1 MRSGRALVSRAA
13 LGAMTDTVAHHS
25 AGCTGGVDR
34 AVEVVGVDV
43 DGVVAAAVDGVTGMK
58 RSALDEAFS
67 DVRSFDDAMGE
78 YQSTRDARV
87 LPMYEFTCQ
96 LATLE
101 PPPPE
106 TQQLLAAMRGNQEAM
121 DGFVRTTAG
130 VTSPAEFFSAENVSR
145 IFAVAAW
152 FWPAPTA
159 PLLLALTASF
169 IAACVWLAFDPA
181 ALREFISENGPVI
194 AVSVVALSFPAAVL
208 GLKRTALAGWMLV
221 ALGALP
227 LLITVIGRSGPVTS
241 LAAAS
246 VVPLIAGIAY
256 LVSARMAPG
265 STTAGSQRAAA
276 A

>member
-1 MRSGRALVSRAA
+1 MERAGAA
-13 LGAMTDTVAHHS
+13 VMAVFTVL
-25 AGCTGGVDR
+25 GGVFIAGYALQDP
-34 AVEVVGVDV
+34 G
-43 DGVVAAAVDGVTGMK
+43 GNTGLLITAAW
-58 RSALDEAFS
+58 L
-67 DVRSFDDAMGE
+67 
-78 YQSTRDARV
+78 
-87 LPMYEFTCQ
+87 LPMLI
-96 LATLE
+96 LAVSW
-101 PPPPE
+101 PE
-106 TQQLLAAMRGNQEAM
+106 
-121 DGFVRTTAG
+121 
-130 VTSPAEFFSAENVSR
+130 
-145 IFAVAAW
+145 

-181 ALREFISENGPVI
+181 ALRAFISDNGPVI

-227 LLITVIGRSGPVTS
+227 LLITFIGRSGPVAS

-265 STTAGSQRAAA
+265 STTAGNQRLPRLERPDLYA
-276 A
+276 

>member
-1 MRSGRALVSRAA
+1 MNVPIILA
-13 LGAMTDTVAHHS
+13 LGALV
-25 AGCTGGVDR
+25 
-34 AVEVVGVDV
+34 
-43 DGVVAAAVDGVTGMK
+43 VVAAVMVMTREKDPRQRATALQRTGAAVMAVFTVLAGVFIAGYALQDPGGNTGLLIT
-58 RSALDEAFS
+58 AAWL
-67 DVRSFDDAMGE
+67 
-78 YQSTRDARV
+78 
-87 LPMYEFTCQ
+87 LPM
-96 LATLE
+96 LIL
-101 PPPPE
+101 
-106 TQQLLAAMRGNQEAM
+106 
-121 DGFVRTTAG
+121 
-130 VTSPAEFFSAENVSR
+130 S
-145 IFAVAAW
+145 VAAW

-181 ALREFISENGPVI
+181 ALRAFISENGPVI

-227 LLITVIGRSGPVTS
+227 LLITFIGRSGPVAS

-256 LVSARMAPG
+256 LVSARMASG
-265 STTAGSQRAAA
+265 STTPGHERAAA

>member
-1 MRSGRALVSRAA
+1 MNVPIILA
-13 LGAMTDTVAHHS
+13 LGAIA
-25 AGCTGGVDR
+25 
-34 AVEVVGVDV
+34 
-43 DGVVAAAVDGVTGMK
+43 VVAVVMVMTREKDPQQRATALQRAGAAVMAVFTVLAGVFIAGYALQDPGGNTGLLIT
-58 RSALDEAFS
+58 AAW
-67 DVRSFDDAMGE
+67 
-78 YQSTRDARV
+78 V
-87 LPMYEFTCQ
+87 LPM
-96 LATLE
+96 LIL
-101 PPPPE
+101 
-106 TQQLLAAMRGNQEAM
+106 
-121 DGFVRTTAG
+121 
-130 VTSPAEFFSAENVSR
+130 
-145 IFAVAAW
+145 AVAAW

-227 LLITVIGRSGPVTS
+227 LLITVIGRSGPVAS

-256 LVSARMAPG
+256 LVSVRMASG
-265 STTAGSQRAAA
+265 STTPGHERAAA

>member
-1 MRSGRALVSRAA
+1 MNVPIILALAA
-13 LGAMTDTVAHHS
+13 IV
-25 AGCTGGVDR
+25 
-34 AVEVVGVDV
+34 
-43 DGVVAAAVDGVTGMK
+43 VVAVVMVMTREKDPQQRATALQRAGAAVMAVFTVLAGVFIAGYALQDPGGNTGLLIT
-58 RSALDEAFS
+58 AAW
-67 DVRSFDDAMGE
+67 
-78 YQSTRDARV
+78 V
-87 LPMYEFTCQ
+87 LPM
-96 LATLE
+96 LIL
-101 PPPPE
+101 
-106 TQQLLAAMRGNQEAM
+106 
-121 DGFVRTTAG
+121 
-130 VTSPAEFFSAENVSR
+130 
-145 IFAVAAW
+145 AVAAW

-227 LLITVIGRSGPVTS
+227 LLITVIGRTGPVAS

-256 LVSARMAPG
+256 LVSARMASG
-265 STTAGSQRAAA
+265 STTPGHERAAA

>member
-1 MRSGRALVSRAA
+1 MNVPIILA
-13 LGAMTDTVAHHS
+13 LGAIV
-25 AGCTGGVDR
+25 
-34 AVEVVGVDV
+34 
-43 DGVVAAAVDGVTGMK
+43 VVAVVMVMTREKDPQQRATALQRAGAAVMAVFT
-58 RSALDEAFS
+58 
-67 DVRSFDDAMGE
+67 
-78 YQSTRDARV
+78 V
-87 LPMYEFTCQ
+87 L
-96 LATLE
+96 
-101 PPPPE
+101 
-106 TQQLLAAMRGNQEAM
+106 
-121 DGFVRTTAG
+121 AG
-130 VTSPAEFFSAENVSR
+130 VFIAGYALQDPGGNTGLLITATWVVPMLILAVS
-145 IFAVAAW
+145 AW

-227 LLITVIGRSGPVTS
+227 LLITVIGRSGPVAS

-256 LVSARMAPG
+256 LVSVRMASG
-265 STTAGSQRAAA
+265 STTPGHERAAA